1 MSSLNVVPGAIDIT
15 NVDTS
20 IINNDD
26 SSNQEC
32 STNDNNSL
40 NVTGDASLY
49 VCNECFFVMIQDE
62 GNPNIDVRTN
72 LPYTKKLATHATTIT
87 YSTDSI

>member
-26 SSNQEC
+26 SSNQEY
-32 STNDNNSL
+32 SVNDNNSL
-40 NVTGDASLY
+40 NAIGYSSLC
-49 VCNECFFVMIQDE
+49 VCNECFLIMIQDE
-62 GNPNIDVRTN
+62 RNPNIDVRTN
-72 LPYTKKLATHATTIT
+72 LPHMCWCVKIN
-87 YSTDSI
+87 TDIM